1 MSKNGKIKVVVVDDH
16 ALIREAVRTLLAEH
30 KRIEL
35 VGEGSVGEQVLP
47 LVKQHRPDVLLL
59 DISMPQSTARQ
70 DKEIFSIEPTLK
82 ILQERYKETKVI
94 ILSQYLQ
101 KGLLSPSMRSC
112 MSGYLLK
119 SDDLSLKLG
128 EAIEVVNRGGVYFSQ
143 AVNHAETQINVREIT
158 LYEITLTKRQKEI
171 LLTIA
176 QDPESPYK
184 KVAEEMCITERTLKW
199 HLTSIYRKLGVNNIR
214 AAILV
219 CIEYDLIPEM
229 MQSGVGL
236 NM

>member
-1 MSKNGKIKVVVVDDH
+1 MSKNKKIKVVVVDDH

-59 DISMPQSTARQ
+59 DISMPQSDTEQ
-70 DKEIFSIEPTLK
+70 NKGIFSIEPTLK

-101 KGLLSPSMRSC
+101 KVLLLPSTRSC

-128 EAIEVVNRGGVYFSQ
+128 EAIEIVHLGGVYFSQ
-143 AVNHAETQINVREIT
+143 AVNQVKTQINMHET
-158 LYEITLTKRQKEI
+158 AMYQITLTKRQKEI

-199 HLTSIYRKLGVNNIR
+199 HLTGIYRKLGVNNIR
-214 AAILV
+214 AAMLV

-236 NM
+236 SM